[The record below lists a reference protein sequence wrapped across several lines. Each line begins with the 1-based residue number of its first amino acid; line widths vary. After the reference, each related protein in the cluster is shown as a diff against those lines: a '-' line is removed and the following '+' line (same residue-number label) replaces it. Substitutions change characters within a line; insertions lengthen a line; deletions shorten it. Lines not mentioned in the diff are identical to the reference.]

1 MPISRDWLNDLI
13 YLIDNAL
20 AYIVEIV
27 LPKEFKPL
35 KHINYYFRK
44 FLEDPRYLETFSS
57 LKKLKD
63 KVDKN
68 EFVDTSMSDVNN
80 VNDEDD
86 GTITLSDPDE
96 D

>member
-1 MPISRDWLNDLI
+1 M
-13 YLIDNAL
+13 
-20 AYIVEIV
+20 
-27 LPKEFKPL
+27 

-80 VNDEDD
+80 VNDDD